1 MHVPI
6 NNLCTVCMYVCMYI
20 HVCMC
25 IHTYVYMQTFIY
37 LRMCV
42 CMYVLERLC
51 ESTADRSV
59 RSAAGYER
67 LQAVPHTLSGIQR
80 EGEGATM
87 EDPSAEV
94 RQVRHS
100 HVPPEGSRH
109 RTWEGE
115 SVRFE
120 SNVHFQESATRRS
133 GRPADG

>member
-1 MHVPI
+1 MFLLTIYVLYVCISMYVCVYIRMYICRHLYI
-6 NNLCTVCMYVCMYI
+6 YVCMYV
-20 HVCMC
+20 
-25 IHTYVYMQTFIY
+25 
-37 LRMCV
+37 CV

-51 ESTADRSV
+51 ESAADRSV

-100 HVPPEGSRH
+100 RVPPEGSRP